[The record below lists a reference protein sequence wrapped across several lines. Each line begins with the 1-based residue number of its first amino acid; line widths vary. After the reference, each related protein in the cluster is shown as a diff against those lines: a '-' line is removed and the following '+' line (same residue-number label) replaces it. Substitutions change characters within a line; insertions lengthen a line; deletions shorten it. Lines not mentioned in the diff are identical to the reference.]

1 MYFNSIQSC
10 LEGVVFKSQGS
21 LLEPQYHAHSS
32 KSQALAK
39 GTMAD
44 SLVKYDNPIMI
55 HIYATTGGKK
65 GKGKKV
71 PRACSAAV

>member
-55 HIYATTGGKK
+55 STTGGKK